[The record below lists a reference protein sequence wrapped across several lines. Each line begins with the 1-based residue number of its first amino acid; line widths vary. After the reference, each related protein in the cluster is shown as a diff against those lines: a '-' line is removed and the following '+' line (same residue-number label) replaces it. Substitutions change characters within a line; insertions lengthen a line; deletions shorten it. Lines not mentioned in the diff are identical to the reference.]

1 VSAAARASADQ
12 DQVPG
17 ASSGS
22 PRQNAV
28 YQRMMAVCDQVAAA
42 AVQGADAAEL
52 VRIFAAAARKIVV
65 LLEPDFRPRA
75 HADSNGSSRPGQRW
89 DPSEASVAGVLRV
102 LAAERKP
109 LRIPPLPGSALACGC
124 LATPVMV
131 GDTVL
136 AYLLVLDETATVADD
151 IDLLITGYAA
161 TLFALTLAR
170 EQTTLELGLRYQGAI
185 LDALVSGHFLDGQD
199 ARRKARSL
207 GLTDTEPYRVAV
219 ARVSAARTAP
229 EPGPAGEHASAGELL
244 SRLTASV
251 RCPAIVRGSELVML
265 LPGQPN
271 DSSPEGDA
279 RAGSPPA
286 AHVPPLLPPRM
297 GGAQVTYGLSDPADR
312 PEVAPQALRQAQHAI
327 DLGVRIGRAG
337 QTISYS
343 ELGIYRLLLQIGD
356 MHQLWRFAEDVLGA
370 LIEYD
375 ARHKVDLVETLSIYL
390 NQRESLK
397 QTARVLRVHVNTVSY
412 RIQRIERL
420 TSLDLAN
427 PDHRLSAHVAAKII
441 ESRKAGGH

>member
-1 VSAAARASADQ
+1 MSAAGNIAT
-12 DQVPG
+12 
-17 ASSGS
+17 GS
-22 PRQNAV
+22 PRQKAA
-28 YQRMMAVCDQVAAA
+28 YRRMMAVCDQVAAA
-42 AVQGADAAEL
+42 AVQDADAAEL
-52 VRIFAAAARKIVV
+52 VRVFAMTAGKTVV
-65 LLEPDFRPRA
+65 LLGPDFQPRA
-75 HADSNGSSRPGQRW
+75 HADSSGSAGTGQRW
-89 DPSEASVAGVLRV
+89 DPAEAGVARVLRV

-109 LRIPPLPGSALACGC
+109 LRVPLLPGSALACGC
-124 LATPVMV
+124 LLVPVMV

-136 AYLLVLDETATVADD
+136 AYLVVLDETATDADD
-151 IDLLITGYAA
+151 IDLLITSYAA
-161 TLFALTLAR
+161 TLLALTLAR
-170 EQTTLELGLRYQGAI
+170 EQTSLELGLRYQGAI

-219 ARVSAARTAP
+219 ARVSAPKAAP
-229 EPGPAGEHASAGELL
+229 DPGQAGEHASAGELL
-244 SRLTASV
+244 SRLTALV
-251 RCPAIVRGSELVML
+251 RCPAVVRGSELVML
-265 LPGQPN
+265 LPGQAS
-271 DSSPEGDA
+271 DSGPEGGA
-279 RAGSPPA
+279 RAGNPPA
-286 AHVPPLLPPRM
+286 AHVPPLLPPQT

-312 PEVAPQALRQAQHAI
+312 PELAPQALRQAQHAI
-327 DLGVRIGRAG
+327 DLGIRIGRTG
-337 QTISYS
+337 QAISYS

-375 ARHKVDLVETLSIYL
+375 ARHKVDLIRTLSIYL

-441 ESRKAGGH
+441 ESRKAGGR